1 MICWLRYTGPSKL
14 LSIIS
19 TPLKSLIL
27 FTFIVC
33 FLLVAEIRL
42 ISCHT
47 PFLKDSIVSFQRL
60 LPTIS
65 FSPLLANNLLD

>member
-1 MICWLRYTGPSKL
+1 MIGWLRYTGPSKL

-42 ISCHT
+42 ISCHI
-47 PFLKDSIVSFQRL
+47 PFLQDSIVSFQRL

>member
-1 MICWLRYTGPSKL
+1 MICWLRYTGPLEL

-27 FTFIVC
+27 ITFIVC

-42 ISCHT
+42 IYCHT

-65 FSPLLANNLLD
+65 FSPSASQ